1 MIEIYYK
8 DNSEIHNAREECKT
22 LIEYVE
28 KRIDSCPFVETKT
41 YCNNCK
47 VHCYKKEMRE
57 RIKDVMRYSG
67 PRMIFHHPLILL
79 DHLYQGLKYKFQNRE
94 NKSIGKRGKKA

>member
-1 MIEIYYK
+1 MENILQEEIDKKREKEKRIVKLMIEIYYK
-8 DNSEIHNAREECKT
+8 HHGEVHNAREESKT

-47 VHCYKKEMRE
+47 VHCY
-57 RIKDVMRYSG
+57 IS
-67 PRMIFHHPLILL
+67 FTNPLESLKFLKLLYFILS
-79 DHLYQGLKYKFQNRE
+79 QKYKCYYKNTQ
-94 NKSIGKRGKKA
+94 